1 MKKLV
6 LGLLLLSGLAI
17 QAEEAQAPQTSVEP
31 VQQENKEEQEAKAK
45 WVQEIKE
52 LLEKEKEA
60 LLEGAE
66 ERASLLKPLIEE
78 INKLLESKP
87 AHEMTKELWAQV
99 LPLENELNNRGF
111 SFGAASIRKFS
122 NYSADKAGYLGLKCY
137 FNIMSAI
144 PATPE
149 QNEARQEFEKM
160 MLEGATKNDLEELAN
175 CIRSNG
181 LIYSE
186 KDKNCFDS
194 FHDEI
199 RMRS

>member
-1 MKKLV
+1 MKKLM
-6 LGLLLLSGLAI
+6 LGLLLSSLVI
-17 QAEEAQAPQTSVEP
+17 QAEEPITP
-31 VQQENKEEQEAKAK
+31 EQPEVSEKAEQDSDKAK
-45 WVQEIKE
+45 WTQEIKE

-60 LLEGAE
+60 LLEGVE

-87 AHEMTKELWAQV
+87 AHERTKELWAQI
-99 LPLENELNNRGF
+99 LSLENESNNRGF

-122 NYSADKAGYLGLKCY
+122 NYSADKAGYLGLKCC
-137 FNIMSAI
+137 FNVISVLSEQVPI
-144 PATPE
+144 TPE
-149 QNEARQEFEKM
+149 QNKARQEFEKE

-186 KDKNCFDS
+186 KDKNCFYS
-194 FHDEI
+194 FYDKV